1 MEGKNT
7 AIMTPKQ
14 IERIQTK
21 ISKIKR
27 ALAPDKRL
35 CGCYDDSRGLRYL
48 PPALYLKLQDYK
60 GAMRY
65 FNWFHKN
72 FDDDTGYPMFLFE
85 WMITL
90 FKNSKLKEAEKKALE
105 TFFSNTYLID
115 KFLGKELLDLN
126 ISEHSNWENPELV
139 DNLIYKHSDAEL
151 QDFTAWLSE
160 FVISQKFYQYANEF
174 IEIQRRLKTEPVGI
188 TRSQL
193 VSRRYSLLD
202 DY

>member
-1 MEGKNT
+1 
-7 AIMTPKQ
+7 MTPKQ

-21 ISKIKR
+21 IARIKR
-27 ALAPDKRL
+27 ALAAEKRKW
-35 CGCYDDSRGLRYL
+35 GCYDDSRGLRYL

-65 FNWFHKN
+65 FKWFYKN

-85 WMITL
+85 WTITL
-90 FKNSKLKEAEKKALE
+90 FKNGKHKDAEKMALQ

-115 KFLGKELLDLN
+115 KFLGKELLNLS
-126 ISEHSNWENPELV
+126 ISEQSNRENPALIK
-139 DNLIYKHSDAEL
+139 NLIYKNSDAAL
-151 QDFTAWLSE
+151 QDFTEWLSD
-160 FVISQKFYQYANEF
+160 FVISERFYQYANEF
-174 IEIQRRLKTEPVGI
+174 IDIERKLKTEPVGI

>member
-1 MEGKNT
+1 
-7 AIMTPKQ
+7 
-14 IERIQTK
+14 
-21 ISKIKR
+21 
-27 ALAPDKRL
+27 
-35 CGCYDDSRGLRYL
+35 
-48 PPALYLKLQDYK
+48 
-60 GAMRY
+60 
-65 FNWFHKN
+65 
-72 FDDDTGYPMFLFE
+72 
-85 WMITL
+85 
-90 FKNSKLKEAEKKALE
+90 
-105 TFFSNTYLID
+105 
-115 KFLGKELLDLN
+115 LDLN

>member
-1 MEGKNT
+1 
-7 AIMTPKQ
+7 MTPKQ
-14 IERIQTK
+14 IERIQNK
-21 ISKIKR
+21 IAKIR
-27 ALAPDKRL
+27 GALAEDKRL
-35 CGCYDDSRGLRYL
+35 WGCYDDSRGLRYL

-72 FDDDTGYPMFLFE
+72 FNDDSGYPSFLLE
-85 WMITL
+85 WTITL

-126 ISEHSNWENPELV
+126 ISEHSSWENPELV

-160 FVISQKFYQYANEF
+160 FVNSQKFYQYANEF
-174 IEIQRRLKTEPVGI
+174 IEIQRRLKTESVGI

-202 DY
+202 DYK

>member
-1 MEGKNT
+1 
-7 AIMTPKQ
+7 MTPKQ
-14 IERIQTK
+14 IEIIQNK
-21 ISKIKR
+21 ITKIKR
-27 ALAPDKRL
+27 ALAADKRQW
-35 CGCYDDSRGLRYL
+35 GCYDDSRGLRYL

-72 FDDDTGYPMFLFE
+72 FDDDIGYPTFLLE
-85 WMITL
+85 WSITL
-90 FKNSKLKEAEKKALE
+90 FKNNKLKEAEKKALE

-139 DNLIYKHSDAEL
+139 DNLIYKHSDEEL
-151 QDFTAWLSE
+151 RDFTAWLSE
-160 FVISQKFYQYANEF
+160 FVISQKFNQYANEF

>member
-1 MEGKNT
+1 
-7 AIMTPKQ
+7 MTPKQ
-14 IERIQTK
+14 IEIIQNK
-21 ISKIKR
+21 ITKIKR
-27 ALAPDKRL
+27 ALAADKRQW
-35 CGCYDDSRGLRYL
+35 GCYDDSRGLRYL

-72 FDDDTGYPMFLFE
+72 FDDDIGYPTFLLE
-85 WMITL
+85 WSITL
-90 FKNSKLKEAEKKALE
+90 FKNNKLKEAEKKVLE

-139 DNLIYKHSDAEL
+139 DNLIYKHSDEEL

>member
-1 MEGKNT
+1 
-7 AIMTPKQ
+7 MTPKQ
-14 IERIQTK
+14 IEIIQNK
-21 ISKIKR
+21 ITKIKR
-27 ALAPDKRL
+27 ALAADKRQW
-35 CGCYDDSRGLRYL
+35 GCYDDSRGLRYL

-72 FDDDTGYPMFLFE
+72 FDDDIGYPTFLLE
-85 WMITL
+85 WSITL
-90 FKNSKLKEAEKKALE
+90 FKNNKLKEEEKKALE

-139 DNLIYKHSDAEL
+139 DNLIYKHSDEEL

>member
-1 MEGKNT
+1 
-7 AIMTPKQ
+7 MTPKQ

-21 ISKIKR
+21 IARIKR
-27 ALAPDKRL
+27 ALAAEKRQW
-35 CGCYDDSRGLRYL
+35 GFYDDSRGLRYL
-48 PPALYLKLQDYK
+48 PPALYLELQDYK

-72 FDDDTGYPMFLFE
+72 FDDDAGYPMFLFE
-85 WMITL
+85 WTITL
-90 FKNSKLKEAEKKALE
+90 FKNGKRKEAEKMALK

-115 KFLGKELLDLN
+115 KFLGKELLNLN
-126 ISEHSNWENPELV
+126 ISEHSNWENPALI
-139 DNLIYKHSDAEL
+139 DNLIYKHSDEEL
-151 QDFTAWLSE
+151 QDFTEWLSD
-160 FVISQKFYQYANEF
+160 FVISEKFYQYANEF
-174 IEIQRRLKTEPVGI
+174 IDIERKLKNEPVGI

>member
-1 MEGKNT
+1 
-7 AIMTPKQ
+7 
-14 IERIQTK
+14 
-21 ISKIKR
+21 
-27 ALAPDKRL
+27 
-35 CGCYDDSRGLRYL
+35 
-48 PPALYLKLQDYK
+48 
-60 GAMRY
+60 MRY

-72 FDDDTGYPMFLFE
+72 FNDDSGYPSFLLE
-85 WMITL
+85 WTITL

>member
-1 MEGKNT
+1 
-7 AIMTPKQ
+7 MTPKQ

-21 ISKIKR
+21 IATIKR
-27 ALAPDKRL
+27 ALAAEKKQW
-35 CGCYDDSRGLRYL
+35 GCYDDSRGLRYL

-72 FDDDTGYPMFLFE
+72 FDDDAGYPMFLFE
-85 WMITL
+85 WTITL
-90 FKNSKLKEAEKKALE
+90 FKNGKRKEAEKMALE

-115 KFLGKELLDLN
+115 KFLGKELLNLN
-126 ISEHSNWENPELV
+126 ISEHSNWENASLV
-139 DNLIYKHSDAEL
+139 ADLIYKHSDAAL
-151 QDFTAWLSE
+151 QDFTEWLSD
-160 FVISQKFYQYANEF
+160 FVISERFYQYANEF
-174 IEIQRRLKTEPVGI
+174 IDIERKLKTEPVGI

-193 VSRRYSLLD
+193 VSRRFSLLD

>member
-1 MEGKNT
+1 
-7 AIMTPKQ
+7 MTPKQ
-14 IERIQTK
+14 KERIHTR
-21 ISKIKR
+21 IARIKR
-27 ALAPDKRL
+27 ALAAEKRKW
-35 CGCYDDSRGLRYL
+35 GCYDDSRGLRYL

-72 FDDDTGYPMFLFE
+72 FDDDDGYPMFLFE
-85 WMITL
+85 WTITL
-90 FKNSKLKEAEKKALE
+90 FKNGKHKEAEKMALQ

-126 ISEHSNWENPELV
+126 INEHANWENASLV
-139 DNLIYKHSDAEL
+139 ADLIYKHSDAAL
-151 QDFTAWLSE
+151 QDFTEWLSV
-160 FVISQKFYQYANEF
+160 FVISEKFYQYANEF
-174 IEIQRRLKTEPVGI
+174 IDIERKLKTEPVGI

>member
-1 MEGKNT
+1 
-7 AIMTPKQ
+7 MTPKQ
-14 IERIQTK
+14 IERIQNK
-21 ISKIKR
+21 IAKIKR
-27 ALAPDKRL
+27 ALAEDKRL
-35 CGCYDDSRGLRYL
+35 WGCYDDSRGLRYL

-72 FDDDTGYPMFLFE
+72 FNDDSGYPSFLLE
-85 WMITL
+85 WTITL

-126 ISEHSNWENPELV
+126 ISEQSNWANASLV
-139 DNLIYKHSDAEL
+139 ADLIYKHSDEEL
-151 QDFTAWLSE
+151 QYFTEWLSE